1 AVLVGCLYP
10 NYPEPYQL
18 NGCINDVKMMK
29 KMLIGRFGFDPKAIM
44 VLTDKPGSKKLRAT
58 GKNIKIQLGN
68 MIAKAL
74 PGDRLFFFFSG
85 HGTSFTD
92 KHNRNLT
99 RHAIVACDDNNI
111 TCMDFRHYV
120 NHLPKNATLTI
131 IADSCFSGGLIDQEP
146 VQVGLLP
153 YYNPRINN
161 EDSNYKPRKLPYEAY
176 LAQLSSRTGLNSPDI
191 GVHLVQLFDLE
202 ASILFSLPPDEH
214 PKPLKADQG
223 ILLSG
228 GEPNEN
234 TVDDPEDSNGPAGG
248 AFTKTVA
255 AIVNA
260 HSAPITN
267 KQLVIRARGILGN
280 RKDHPQHPCLY
291 CSNKNADAV
300 FLRKASHGQAE
311 IGQTSEEGHV
321 LEE

>member
-1 AVLVGCLYP
+1 
-10 NYPEPYQL
+10 
-18 NGCINDVKMMK
+18 MMK
-29 KMLIGRFGFDPKAIM
+29 KMLIGRFGFDRKAIM

-58 GKNIKIQLGN
+58 GQNIKTQLGN

-74 PGDRLFFFFSG
+74 PGDRLFFFFAG
-85 HGTSFTD
+85 HGISFKD
-92 KHNRNLT
+92 KQNEDLI

-120 NHLPKNATLTI
+120 NRLPKDATLTI
-131 IADSCFSGGLIDQEP
+131 IADSCYSGGLIDEEP

-153 YYNPRINN
+153 RSYN

-176 LAQLSSRTGLNSPDI
+176 LEQLSSKTGLNSPDI

-228 GEPNEN
+228 CEPNEL
-234 TVDDPEDSNGPAGG
+234 TSDEPADENGPAGG

-255 AIVNA
+255 AIING
-260 HSAPITN
+260 HPAPITN
-267 KQLVIRARGILGN
+267 KQLVIRARRILGS
-280 RKDHPQHPCLY
+280 RKDYPQHPCLY
-291 CSNKNADAV
+291 CSSKNADAI
-300 FLRKASHGQAE
+300 FLRKASHGRAE
-311 IGQTSEEGHV
+311 IGQTSEDRV
-321 LEE
+321 LED